1 MIALARHAPI
11 TSARPARP
19 AQGPLATLELWL
31 ERRRQRRS
39 LLALNDHMLQD
50 IGIGPAEAWQEGSK
64 PFWRP

>member
-19 AQGPLATLELWL
+19 AQGPLATLDLWL

-39 LLALNDHMLQD
+39 YPLT
-50 IGIGPAEAWQEGSK
+50 
-64 PFWRP
+64 RPRSTQRNPRA